1 MKASPDSGWSCVVCF
16 ASFLSIILIS
26 GGAFNFGL
34 LLPPLM
40 EHFNS
45 TRQATA
51 WIGSLNLA
59 CGHALSPFSVF
70 LVDRLGHRGAAIVG
84 SLFGVLGFSVA
95 SFARKIWIMYPTY
108 GLFSGFGQFTIF
120 NSSILVVVK
129 HFETWRSLAIA
140 IVASASSIAMFAT
153 TQITQAIL
161 QSLGW
166 QGAVRGFAC
175 LYFVCGFL
183 SILYVPIKE
192 PQTNKIE
199 KLEKQSNDI
208 SVLKNPSFFVYLTST
223 TVVFISYYVPVV
235 HIVKYCAQELQI
247 TEDESFMI
255 YTYFAIAS
263 FLSRFFF
270 CRVGDLSFINRFYL
284 YQISLIVIGISVSC
298 IPFARTLSS
307 VVAIFVVFGLMDGG
321 VLGQQSLLVLVCV
334 GKDKVNQAWGYL
346 MLCTGFGLGIGPP
359 LAGLIADKLGSY
371 AVAFYVSGGILVL
384 GALIMFAL
392 KFTNKLSKDDRDHQ
406 NLLEKGVDI
415 VVVERE
421 TVL

>member
-1 MKASPDSGWSCVVCF
+1 MIFLILFCLILF
-16 ASFLSIILIS
+16 SFL
-26 GGAFNFGL
+26 
-34 LLPPLM
+34 
-40 EHFNS
+40 
-45 TRQATA
+45 A

-84 SLFGVLGFSVA
+84 SLFGVLGFSIA
-95 SFARKIWIMYPTY
+95 SFARNIWIMYPTY

-208 SVLKNPSFFVYLTST
+208 SVLKNPSFLVYLTST
-223 TVVFISYYVPVV
+223 TVVFISYYIPVV
-235 HIVKYCAQELQI
+235 HIVSFIVVTQVILSISQSLQDQCPGNI
-247 TEDESFMI
+247 SLRESTVPVIHMSLAN
-255 YTYFAIAS
+255 TPS
-263 FLSRFFF
+263 LSREYSL
-270 CRVGDLSFINRFYL
+270 DLVNRSNLQFL
-284 YQISLIVIGISVSC
+284 
-298 IPFARTLSS
+298 FTLQWTIMQMFVFRGRPLTWSS
-307 VVAIFVVFGLMDGG
+307 
-321 VLGQQSLLVLVCV
+321 
-334 GKDKVNQAWGYL
+334 
-346 MLCTGFGLGIGPP
+346 
-359 LAGLIADKLGSY
+359 
-371 AVAFYVSGGILVL
+371 
-384 GALIMFAL
+384 
-392 KFTNKLSKDDRDHQ
+392 
-406 NLLEKGVDI
+406 
-415 VVVERE
+415 
-421 TVL
+421 